1 MNSILLSLF
10 FIFLNFLIFKFYYNK
25 NQVVMKTILIV
36 LFFLGILF
44 SVKFL
49 YDDFFLNIILLDKKV
64 LIILILIS
72 FALIFLPFLKNMDM
86 QNRDLFKEKV
96 NIDIGKFLS
105 FEIILI
111 FIVATIFQIFIIW
124 DSAFLLK
131 IISSK

>member
-1 MNSILLSLF
+1 
-10 FIFLNFLIFKFYYNK
+10 
-25 NQVVMKTILIV
+25 
-36 LFFLGILF
+36 
-44 SVKFL
+44 
-49 YDDFFLNIILLDKKV
+49 LDKKV